1 MWLICV
7 IWFSCALYVCWMV
20 MSSWPPAPPLNN
32 NPNPPSWICILCV
45 IWFCLT
51 THDISIEKK
60 KNKQT
65 NLSRGP
71 RGANKLIENVWHAF
85 YKDPWEQWKIGKIEI
100 FNWYLRN
107 CTHFNE
113 IHADISLYRIE
124 TFIFIQFYSTILYNF
139 DLVFL
144 CSLHSFRAHVPNS
157 SILI

>member
-1 MWLICV
+1 MSTTIENVINLCYLIFMCFIRVLNGYV
-7 IWFSCALYVCWMV
+7 IL
-20 MSSWPPAPPLNN
+20 PPAPPLNN

-45 IWFCLT
+45 ILFCLT
-51 THDISIEKK
+51 THDISIEK

-124 TFIFIQFYSTILYNF
+124 TFIFIQSYSTL
-139 DLVFL
+139 
-144 CSLHSFRAHVPNS
+144 
-157 SILI
+157 